1 MEEKKESTLRE
12 EEVEKIRQAD
22 ASVKTMKDF
31 TSPEASV

>member
-22 ASVKTMKDF
+22 ASVKTEGFYK
-31 TSPEASV
+31 S